1 MRVKHID
8 ICVLVRLGCC
18 NQNTIDWMGYEQQK
32 CISHGSGGWKSA
44 ISVPARLSEGSLL
57 SRRLHS
63 VSSHGRTGCELSG
76 ISYKCTH
83 PIHSYDLIISPRPH
97 LLNHHLWGLR
107 LQPVIPEGH
116 SDHSSMWRTSMA
128 RWQHPHG
135 QLSVAFSYVAWSW
148 PNPYSSPGNFPTRYS
163 SPSSLS
169 NVFILYV
176 FLLPGGES
184 KDTFGNFWMGLHH
197 HQNCMMVRENL
208 TEPSKTVKA
217 PGTNQKPRKI
227 EEKNSRLGTKLYRA
241 AVLKRS

>member
-1 MRVKHID
+1 MNSRNVFLM
-8 ICVLVRLGCC
+8 VL
-18 NQNTIDWMGYEQQK
+18 E
-32 CISHGSGGWKSA
+32 A
-44 ISVPARLSEGSLL
+44 GSLR
-57 SRRLHS
+57 SQYQ
-63 VSSHGRTGCELSG
+63 HGWVRVLFWVADFTLCPHMAELAVELSG
-76 ISYKCTH
+76 ISYKWTH
-83 PIHSYDLIISPRPH
+83 PIHSYDLIMSPRPL

-116 SDHSSMWRTSMA
+116 SDHSSMWCTSMA

-148 PNPYSSPGNFPTRYS
+148 PNPYSSPGNFPIRYS

-208 TEPSKTVKA
+208 TEPSKTE
-217 PGTNQKPRKI
+217 KPQEPIR
-227 EEKNSRLGTKLYRA
+227 SRGKLRRRIHVWA
-241 AVLKRS
+241 QNCTEQQFWKEAKDE